1 MAEHIRRRW
10 HREDGNTLALFP
22 AAVLVMF
29 VLTSIAVDA
38 AVTFSAQRRVA
49 DMASGIANDAA
60 SALSDERYF
69 TGGEIVID
77 PVQAQQRADAAL
89 ARRGDA
95 DRYDVSCAVT
105 TPGGDRVEVTCT
117 GRVQQLISPMR
128 FLGIGSRHLSASAAA
143 VPVAG

>member
-1 MAEHIRRRW
+1 MGERMRRFWR
-10 HREDGNTLALFP
+10 REDGNTLALFP

-29 VLTSIAVDA
+29 VLTSIAIDA
-38 AVTFSAQRRVA
+38 ALTFSAQRRVA

-60 SALSDERYF
+60 SALSDESYY

-77 PVQAQQRADAAL
+77 PVQAQQRAEATL

-95 DRYDVSCAVT
+95 DRYDVACTVAA
-105 TPGGDRVEVTCT
+105 PGGDTVEVTCT

-128 FLGIGSRHLSASAAA
+128 FLDVTSRDVAATATA
-143 VPVAG
+143 VPARG